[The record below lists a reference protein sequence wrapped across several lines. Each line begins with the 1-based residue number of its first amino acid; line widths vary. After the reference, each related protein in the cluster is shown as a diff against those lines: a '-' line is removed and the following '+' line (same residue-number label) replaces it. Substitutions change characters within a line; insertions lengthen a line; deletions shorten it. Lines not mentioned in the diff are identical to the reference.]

1 MYTSDKDDRDLWEK
15 IRQQYESLPYP
26 KTPVQK
32 PGQDDILGLYNHN
45 IINAFYRRD
54 KTLID
59 ATQTVILDA
68 ACGSGYK
75 TLLLALANPG
85 AKIVAFD
92 LSQHSLEVA
101 KARFIYHGIECPD
114 FYCINL
120 YDLPKLGL
128 TFDYINL
135 DETLSFFE
143 DIGASLAILKSVLN
157 PNGII
162 RTNLH
167 SYWQR
172 SHFYR
177 AQNTFKMMGMFDE
190 NPGEFEINNVKSL
203 FKSFKNSV
211 NLKQLTWRPDLSEND
226 EYYMMNFFLQGDH
239 GYTIEELF
247 QALEKAELEF
257 ISMLNWREWNLLDL
271 FENVE
276 ELPSFLA
283 LSLPSLS
290 IAEKLHLFEMF
301 NPVHRLFDFW
311 CGHPQGETED
321 KADCSQ
327 WTDLEWLKATVYLHP
342 QLKTAEVQQKLLES
356 INLFQP
362 FEISKY
368 LPIHPQT
375 SIIDTTLVSSVY
387 LPLLEKEQTIRALIE
402 RWCTLHPLDPVTLK
416 ETTPTDALNILS
428 QFLIHQ
434 ENLGYVL
441 LKETG

>member
-1 MYTSDKDDRDLWEK
+1 MCNSNKDDLDLWEK
-15 IRQQYESLPYP
+15 IRKQYDALPYP
-26 KTPVQK
+26 PISVKDSGK
-32 PGQDDILGLYNHN
+32 NDLLGLYNHN
-45 IINAFYRRD
+45 IINAFYRRN

-59 ATQTVILDA
+59 STQAVILDA
-68 ACGSGYK
+68 ACGSGFK
-75 TLLLALANPG
+75 TLLLARANPG
-85 AKIVAFD
+85 AKIVGFD

-101 KARFIYHGIECPD
+101 KARFIYHGLECPD
-114 FYCINL
+114 FYCTNL

-135 DETLSFFE
+135 DETLYFFE
-143 DIGASLAILKSVLN
+143 DIGASLAVLKSVLK
-157 PNGII
+157 PDGII

-172 SHFYR
+172 NHFYR
-177 AQNTFKMMGMFDE
+177 AQNIFKMMGLFNE
-190 NPGEFEINNVKSL
+190 NPGEFEINNVKSI
-203 FKSFKNSV
+203 FKSLKNTV
-211 NLKQLTWRPDLSEND
+211 NLKQLTWRPELEDDHS
-226 EYYMMNFFLQGDH
+226 YYAMNFFLQGDR

-257 ISMLNWREWNLLDL
+257 ISMLKWREWNLLDL

-311 CGHPQGETED
+311 CGHPERGTNLEID
-321 KADCSQ
+321 FSQ
-327 WTDLEWLKATVYLHP
+327 WTDQEWLKATVYLHP

-441 LKETG
+441 LQ